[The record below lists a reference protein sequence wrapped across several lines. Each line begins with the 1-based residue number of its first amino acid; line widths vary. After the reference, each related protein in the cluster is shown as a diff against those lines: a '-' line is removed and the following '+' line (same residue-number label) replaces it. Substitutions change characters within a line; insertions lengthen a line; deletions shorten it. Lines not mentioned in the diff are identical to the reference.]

1 MSDRSICLFSLD
13 PTYIPSEAAQEEAKA
28 LLRDLVPARHPA
40 ATRGERI
47 ITEVTT
53 QVTAQIDLIHPM
65 ENLDRISCHLC
76 GTELDFA
83 WWYDE
88 VAKIYTPE
96 TGFTAFEITVPC
108 CVATCSVRDLDY
120 VYPVGFA
127 RFQLLALRPGRDLAD
142 AEVAT
147 FERIL
152 GCALRKT
159 YIWL

>member
-1 MSDRSICLFSLD
+1 MSDHSLCLFSLD
-13 PTYIPSEAAQEEAKA
+13 PTYVPSEAAQEKAKA
-28 LLRDLVPARHPA
+28 LLSELVPLILPEMKDRS
-40 ATRGERI
+40 

-53 QVTAQIDLIHPM
+53 QVTPQIDLIHPM
-65 ENLDRISCHLC
+65 ENLDRITCHLC

-96 TGFTAFEITVPC
+96 TGFTDFAITVPC
-108 CVATCSVRDLDY
+108 CGKTCSVHDLNY

-127 RFQLLALRPGRDLAD
+127 RFQLLALRYGRDLTD

-147 FERIL
+147 FEQIL